1 MINSSHLNKLVYF
14 IFFIYLLFFK
24 LSIVFAAVD
33 IWEKKDDKD
42 QKNKIKEEQEI
53 KIDSPILS
61 DDINKIIIKIDEG
74 EIEDSEKSIIGIFDP
89 EENNFNLNMW
99 AQSDGE
105 EIKKILNRINKLKL
119 SKASEDL
126 LFKVLFTNA
135 YSPKTNLSSEEFL
148 KIKIDWLIKKKEL
161 KIWNFY

>member
-105 EIKKILNRINKLKL
+105 EIKKILNRINKLK
-119 SKASEDL
+119 
-126 LFKVLFTNA
+126 
-135 YSPKTNLSSEEFL
+135 
-148 KIKIDWLIKKKEL
+148 
-161 KIWNFY
+161 